1 MNAPSLARPTRFNWI
16 DQTKG
21 LAILGIII
29 FHFFQNYPER
39 INIVS
44 VLDRNLAKLGYAAVD
59 IFFLMAGFNVSYAL
73 ISKLRKDGIEKI
85 KVSWKSW
92 VFKKLIRL
100 YPAYLLAFVLSCL
113 LYFLFGN
120 FQIKSPLNFTLSFL
134 GLAGMKFQAVN
145 PGFWFFTVILEAYIF
160 TPILFYICQN
170 KFYKIL
176 ILGSAIAIL
185 TKIVS
190 FSCLLANNSFFY
202 IFFLQTNFLG
212 SYLFQFC
219 LGLYWG
225 WVYAE
230 RKAFRKIDFIVA
242 TSIFTIG
249 FILYAILGITKVNIV
264 YMLGFDMLFTPFF
277 FLVIQALL
285 NRLEK
290 TAKIKWLLSFL
301 SIMGIYSYQ
310 IYLIHQPLYLVLFP
324 KLKQSIQVNQYLKIV
339 VCLMI
344 ASILLSIYVFLF
356 NKLEKLVFKIIGTIT
371 IKQN

>member
-1 MNAPSLARPTRFNWI
+1 MTNQIQAPPNRFNWI
-16 DQTKG
+16 DRTKG
-21 LAILGIII
+21 LAILGILI

-73 ISKLRKDGIEKI
+73 ISKLRKDGIDKI
-85 KVSWKSW
+85 KVNWKSW
-92 VFKKLIRL
+92 LSKRLIRL

-113 LYFLFGN
+113 LYFFFGN
-120 FQIKSPLNFTLSFL
+120 FPRKSLLNFILSFL

-170 KFYKIL
+170 KFPNIL
-176 ILGSAIAIL
+176 IFGSAIAL
-185 TKIVS
+185 FTKIVS
-190 FSCLLANNSFFY
+190 FSFLLANNFFFY

-230 RKAFRKIDFIVA
+230 HKAFRKIDFIVA
-242 TSIFTIG
+242 TIIFTIG

-277 FLVIQALL
+277 FLMIQ
-285 NRLEK
+285 K
-290 TAKIKWLLSFL
+290 LLSRLDKIDKIQRVLGFL
-301 SIMGIYSYQ
+301 SILGIYSYQ
-310 IYLIHQPLYLVLFP
+310 IYLIHQPLYFVLLP
-324 KLKQSIQVNQYLKIV
+324 KLKQSIQVNSSLKIV
-339 VCLMI
+339 VSLMI
-344 ASILLSIYVFLF
+344 VSVALTIYVILF
-356 NKLEKLVFKIIGTIT
+356 TKLEKIVMKLIGNVMS
-371 IKQN
+371 KQN